1 MAWATGSAMPRLR
14 FGLRWRLALGF
25 AVILALALGSV
36 ALFTGKVAEREV
48 TDVQA
53 EQDRVRAGRIVVAL
67 AEFYET
73 NGSWDG
79 AQNFVRRT
87 SFQAERDII
96 VLDAE
101 GQVVADST
109 VRNDRRGNRDGPGRS
124 LLDHLDHQDHP
135 VPPEY
140 FVPIVAGGS
149 QVGSVA
155 VAERGRGG
163 FVHPLRLGPDAGPL
177 PGVEPPLAR
186 FAEAVTRTLTIA
198 GLLAGAAGILLV
210 VLMSRRMLAS
220 ISNLAAAARGLGSG
234 DLASRAD
241 VKGNDEIADLGRTFN
256 SMADAL
262 EGSERQRRAMVSD
275 VAHELRTPL
284 SNIQGHIEALQD
296 GLLEPDAA
304 TLDTVHQQAL
314 HLNRLVDD
322 LRLLAETESRELRL
336 EIEATDVA
344 EIVGRVA
351 TSFRPRAEA
360 ESVHLD
366 TEITETLP
374 TLYVDRV
381 RIEQV
386 LTNLVENAVQHTPT
400 GGSVVIAARS
410 VGDLVRVEVTDTG
423 AGIPSEALPHV
434 FDRMYRVDA
443 SRERATGGSGL
454 GLTIARQLVEA
465 HGGTIWAESE
475 EGSGSRFG
483 FDLPITER

>member
-1 MAWATGSAMPRLR
+1 MPRWR
-14 FGLRWRLALGF
+14 FGLRWRLALVF

-48 TDVQA
+48 SRVQS
-53 EQDRVRAGRIVVAL
+53 EQDLVRANRIVVAL

-73 NGSWDG
+73 NGSWEG

-101 GQVVADST
+101 GRVVADSA
-109 VRNDRRGNRDGPGRS
+109 RHNDRRGNRDGPGRS
-124 LLDHLDHQDHP
+124 LFDHLDHRDHP

-149 QVGSVA
+149 QIGSVA
-155 VAERGRGG
+155 VAERGREG
-163 FVHPLRLGPDAGPL
+163 FVHSLRLGPEAGPL

-220 ISNLAAAARGLGSG
+220 IGNLAAAARGLGSG

-241 VKGNDEIADLGRTFN
+241 VKGNDEIAELGRTFN

-262 EGSERQRRAMVSD
+262 EESERQRRAMVSD

-314 HLNRLVDD
+314 HLNRLVED
-322 LRLLAETESRELRL
+322 LRLLADTEARELRL
-336 EIEATDVA
+336 EIEATDVGEIA
-344 EIVGRVA
+344 ERVA
-351 TSFRPRAEA
+351 TSFKPRAEA
-360 ESVHLD
+360 GAVQLE
-366 TEITETLP
+366 TEIAETLP

-381 RIEQV
+381 RMEQV
-386 LTNLVENAVQHTPT
+386 LTNLMENAVQHTPS
-400 GGSVVIAARS
+400 GGSVTVAARRM
-410 VGDLVRVEVTDTG
+410 GDLVRVEVADTG
-423 AGIPSEALPHV
+423 VGIPPDALPHV
-434 FDRMYRVDA
+434 FDRLYRADA
-443 SRERATGGSGL
+443 SRERTTGGSGL

-465 HGGTIWAESE
+465 HGGVIWAESQ

>member
-1 MAWATGSAMPRLR
+1 
-14 FGLRWRLALGF
+14 
-25 AVILALALGSV
+25 
-36 ALFTGKVAEREV
+36 
-48 TDVQA
+48 
-53 EQDRVRAGRIVVAL
+53 
-67 AEFYET
+67 
-73 NGSWDG
+73 
-79 AQNFVRRT
+79 
-87 SFQAERDII
+87 
-96 VLDAE
+96 
-101 GQVVADST
+101 
-109 VRNDRRGNRDGPGRS
+109 
-124 LLDHLDHQDHP
+124 
-135 VPPEY
+135 
-140 FVPIVAGGS
+140 
-149 QVGSVA
+149 VA

-163 FVHPLRLGPDAGPL
+163 FVHPLRLGPEAGPL

-234 DLASRAD
+234 NLASRAD
-241 VKGNDEIADLGRTFN
+241 VKGNDEIAELGRTFN

-262 EGSERQRRAMVSD
+262 EESERQRRAMVSD

-322 LRLLAETESRELRL
+322 LRLLADTESRELRL
-336 EIEATDVA
+336 AIEATDLGEIA
-344 EIVGRVA
+344 ERVA

-360 ESVHLD
+360 ESVQLE
-366 TEITETLP
+366 TEIAETLP
-374 TLYVDRV
+374 ILHVDRV
-381 RIEQV
+381 RMEQV
-386 LTNLVENAVQHTPT
+386 LTNLVENAVRHTPP
-400 GGSVVIAARS
+400 GGSVTVAASRM
-410 VGDLVRVEVTDTG
+410 GDLVRVEVTDTG
-423 AGIPSEALPHV
+423 VGIPPDALPHV
-434 FDRMYRVDA
+434 FDRLYRADP
-443 SRERATGGSGL
+443 SRERTTGGSGL

>member
-1 MAWATGSAMPRLR
+1 MPRWR

-48 TDVQA
+48 SRVQS
-53 EQDRVRAGRIVVAL
+53 EQDLVRANRIVVAL

-73 NGSWDG
+73 NGSWEG

-101 GQVVADST
+101 GRVVADST
-109 VRNDRRGNRDGPGRS
+109 RRNDRRGNRDGPGRS
-124 LLDHLDHQDHP
+124 LFDHLDHRDHP

-149 QVGSVA
+149 QIGSVA
-155 VAERGRGG
+155 VAERGRGD
-163 FVHPLRLGPDAGPL
+163 FVHPLRLDSDAGPP

-234 DLASRAD
+234 DLVSRAD
-241 VKGNDEIADLGRTFN
+241 VKGNDEIAELGRTFN

-262 EGSERQRRAMVSD
+262 EESERQRRAMVSD

-296 GLLEPDAA
+296 GLLESDSA
-304 TLDTVHQQAL
+304 TLGTVHQQAL

-322 LRLLAETESRELRL
+322 LRLLADTEARELRL
-336 EIEATDVA
+336 EIEATDLGEIA
-344 EIVGRVA
+344 ERVA
-351 TSFRPRAEA
+351 TSFKPRAEA
-360 ESVHLD
+360 GSVQLE
-366 TEITETLP
+366 TEIAETLP
-374 TLYVDRV
+374 TLYVDRL
-381 RIEQV
+381 RMEQV
-386 LTNLVENAVQHTPT
+386 LTNLVENAVRHTPS
-400 GGSVVIAARS
+400 GGSVTVAASRM
-410 VGDLVRVEVTDTG
+410 GDLVRVEVTDTG
-423 AGIPSEALPHV
+423 VGIPPDALPHV
-434 FDRMYRVDA
+434 FDRLYRADA
-443 SRERATGGSGL
+443 SRERTTGGSGL

-465 HGGTIWAESE
+465 HGGAIWAESE

>member
-1 MAWATGSAMPRLR
+1 MPRWR

-48 TDVQA
+48 SRVQS
-53 EQDRVRAGRIVVAL
+53 EQDLVRANRIVVAL

-73 NGSWDG
+73 NGSWEG

-101 GQVVADST
+101 GRVVADST
-109 VRNDRRGNRDGPGRS
+109 RRNDRRGNRDGPGRS
-124 LLDHLDHQDHP
+124 LFDHLDHRDHP

-149 QVGSVA
+149 QIGSVA
-155 VAERGRGG
+155 VAERGRGD
-163 FVHPLRLGPDAGPL
+163 FVHPLRLDSDAGPP

-241 VKGNDEIADLGRTFN
+241 VKGNDEIAELGRTFN

-262 EGSERQRRAMVSD
+262 EESERQRRAMVSD

-296 GLLEPDAA
+296 GLLEPDSA
-304 TLDTVHQQAL
+304 TLGTVHQQAL

-322 LRLLAETESRELRL
+322 LRLLADTEARELRL
-336 EIEATDVA
+336 EIEATDVGEIA
-344 EIVGRVA
+344 ERVA
-351 TSFRPRAEA
+351 TSFKPRAEA
-360 ESVHLD
+360 GSVQLE
-366 TEITETLP
+366 TEIAETLP
-374 TLYVDRV
+374 TLYVDRL
-381 RIEQV
+381 RMEQV
-386 LTNLVENAVQHTPT
+386 LTNLVENAVRHTPS
-400 GGSVVIAARS
+400 GGSVTVAASRM
-410 VGDLVRVEVTDTG
+410 GDLVRVEVTDTG
-423 AGIPSEALPHV
+423 VGIPPDALPHV
-434 FDRMYRVDA
+434 FDRLYRADA
-443 SRERATGGSGL
+443 SRERTTGGSGL
-454 GLTIARQLVEA
+454 GLTIARQLVET
-465 HGGTIWAESE
+465 HGGAIWAESE

>member
-1 MAWATGSAMPRLR
+1 MPRWR
-14 FGLRWRLALGF
+14 FGLRWRLALVF

-48 TDVQA
+48 SRVQS
-53 EQDRVRAGRIVVAL
+53 EQDLVRANRIVVAL

-73 NGSWDG
+73 NGSWEG

-101 GQVVADST
+101 GRVVADSAR
-109 VRNDRRGNRDGPGRS
+109 RNDRRGNRDGPGRS
-124 LLDHLDHQDHP
+124 FFDHLDHRDHP

-149 QVGSVA
+149 QIGSVA
-155 VAERGRGG
+155 VAERSRGG
-163 FVHPLRLGPDAGPL
+163 FVHPLRLGPEAGPL
-177 PGVEPPLAR
+177 PGLEPPLAR

-198 GLLAGAAGILLV
+198 GLLAGAAGVLLV
-210 VLMSRRMLAS
+210 VLMSRQMLAS

-241 VKGNDEIADLGRTFN
+241 VKGNDEIAELGRTFN

-262 EGSERQRRAMVSD
+262 EESERQRRAMVSD

-304 TLDTVHQQAL
+304 TLGTVHQQAL
-314 HLNRLVDD
+314 HLNRLVED
-322 LRLLAETESRELRL
+322 LRLLADTEARELRL
-336 EIEATDVA
+336 EIEATDLGEIA
-344 EIVGRVA
+344 ERVA

-360 ESVHLD
+360 ESVQLE
-366 TEITETLP
+366 TEIAETLP
-374 TLYVDRV
+374 VLYVDRV
-381 RIEQV
+381 RMEQV
-386 LTNLVENAVQHTPT
+386 LTNLVENAVRHTPS
-400 GGSVVIAARS
+400 GGSVTVTASRM
-410 VGDLVRVEVTDTG
+410 GDLVRVEVADTG
-423 AGIPSEALPHV
+423 VGIPPDALPHV
-434 FDRMYRVDA
+434 FDRLYRADA
-443 SRERATGGSGL
+443 SRERTTGGSGL

-465 HGGTIWAESE
+465 HGGAIWAESE